1 MNETENNS
9 GELTDKYPNFF
20 LSHMGTYSGGSRWGD
35 ASPIGIQQFF
45 AREKYRKLLQPEA
58 IFWLKCMKERLAIGF
73 LRGPRRGAYSAPSN
87 LLADL
92 AGFKGAA
99 SLQGRTRKGRHGSN
113 KRERK
118 MDHPLPTV
126 PGCATGYVRTPRIL
140 YVYATGRPPVL
151 RPALPRQRHT
161 ATTNN

>member
-1 MNETENNS
+1 
-9 GELTDKYPNFF
+9 
-20 LSHMGTYSGGSRWGD
+20 MGTYSGGSRRGD
-35 ASPIGIQQFF
+35 ASPTGIQQFF

-118 MDHPLPTV
+118 MDHPPPCQQFLDAPLDTYARHV
-126 PGCATGYVRTPRIL
+126 SCMSTPL
-140 YVYATGRPPVL
+140 AAHQSCGRRCLDNVIQ
-151 RPALPRQRHT
+151 RPR
-161 ATTNN
+161 NN